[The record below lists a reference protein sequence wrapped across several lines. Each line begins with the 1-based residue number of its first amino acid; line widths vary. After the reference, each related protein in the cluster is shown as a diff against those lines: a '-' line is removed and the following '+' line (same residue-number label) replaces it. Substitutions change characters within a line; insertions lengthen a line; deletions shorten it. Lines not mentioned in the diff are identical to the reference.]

1 VVDEFMKEIS
11 FEDLALWALIAGV
24 VAFVLTDIPRRFL
37 DAWAKK
43 QEKTQPWWLTGV
55 LQAVSVVVGTVTG
68 YLLDG
73 VPWGLTA
80 GIAGGGFATWIVGV
94 LKARAKRALGV
105 KK

>member
-1 VVDEFMKEIS
+1 MKEIS

-37 DAWAKK
+37 DAWAAR
-43 QEKTQPWWLTGV
+43 QEKPQPWWLTGV
-55 LQAVSVVVGTVTG
+55 LQAISVVVGAVVG